1 MRIADLLSPG
11 AIKIDGAPKDK
22 ADAINQ
28 LVELMVGQGNI
39 NDEET
44 YKAAVLARE
53 AEMSTGVENGVAIPH
68 GKSDGVSKPGLA
80 AMTVPAGVDY
90 ESLDGEPTTLFF
102 LIAAPNTEDNV
113 HLQVLASLSQL
124 LVDEGLCDKLR
135 AAKSADEFLGILT
148 DAEDAQY
155 AAEQDKKREI
165 AQNAGKF
172 EVLAIT
178 ARSWPSPPARP
189 ASPTPIWRPSPS
201 SRRQRRWASRS
212 RSRPRAPAA
221 PRT

>member
-11 AIKIDGAPKDK
+11 AIKIGGAPKDK
-22 ADAINQ
+22 ADTIDQ
-28 LVELMVGQGNI
+28 PVELTVGQGNI
-39 NDEET
+39 NDPEA

-80 AMTVPAGVDY
+80 AMTIPAGVDY
-90 ESLDGEPTTLFF
+90 ESLDGEPTTLLF

-135 AAKSADEFLGILT
+135 AAKTADEFLGILT
-148 DAEDAQY
+148 EAEGAQY
-155 AAEQDKKREI
+155 AAAEEKEREI
-165 AQNAGKF
+165 AQQAGKF
-172 EVLAIT
+172 DVLAIT
-178 ARSWPSPPARP
+178 AC
-189 ASPTPIWRPSPS
+189 PTGI
-201 SRRQRRWASRS
+201 AHTYM
-212 RSRPRAPAA
+212 AA
-221 PRT
+221 EALEKMAAEMGVSI